1 MLKKELILEGLDC
14 ANCAAKIEHEVNELN
29 GVKANMNFM
38 NKTLTLETESNTDYM
53 SVLEQVKSI
62 VRKHE
67 PDVVVKEKS
76 VNKGAKKVLI
86 LEGLDCANCAAKIE
100 AQIKG
105 IDGVNNATVDFVSKK
120 LTIEVA
126 DKKEFNRIVGDVT
139 SIVKKIEPDVK
150 VVDTD
155 KNKSNKSVIMLEG
168 LGCANCAAKI
178 ETEVNNLEGV
188 RFASV
193 DFVSKKLTLET
204 DDNITKLS
212 EKIEAIVKKIEPDVK
227 VIIEHNSSKAKE
239 KDNDED
245 DDEDGENR
253 KKEITKLVIGG
264 ALFAVG
270 LIFKF
275 PNWLELTIFIISYII
290 VGGKVVLSA
299 VKGIARGQVFS
310 EHFLMSIATIG
321 AFFVGSYPEGVAVML
336 FYLLGELFEDMAVDH
351 SRKSIGALMDIRPD
365 YANLKVGEEIEKV
378 SPEDVNIGDVIV
390 VKPGEKV
397 PLDGKVI
404 EGTSMVDTAALTGES
419 VPRELEP
426 GSDALSGFINK
437 NGVLTIEV
445 TKEFGESTVSKV
457 LDLVQN
463 ASSKKAPTEKFI
475 TKFARYYT
483 PVVVFGALALA
494 VIPPLAIPGATFS
507 DWIYRALVFLV
518 VSCPCALVLSIPLG
532 FIGGIGGASKRGI
545 LVKGGNYLEAL
556 NNVEAVVFDKTGT
569 LTKGVFKVTETNPQN
584 GYTDK
589 ELIEYAAYAES
600 YSNHPIALSI
610 ISAYNTE
617 IDKNRIEN
625 YQEIAG
631 HGIKVNVNGKEVLA
645 GNTRLMVSENIKY
658 NDVDT
663 LGTVVHV
670 AIDKKYAG
678 SIVISDEVKEDSAK
692 AIKELKALGVGKTVM
707 LTGDLKKVAD
717 KIGKQLGL
725 DEVYSELLPAD
736 KVEKIESLE
745 AKKSHNGKIV
755 FVGDGINDA
764 PVLARADIGMAMGGL
779 GSDAAIEAADVVI
792 MTDEP
797 SKIASAIKIA
807 KRTRNIVS
815 QNIVF
820 ALGVKAVFLVLGA
833 LGVASMWEAVFADM
847 GVAIIAV
854 LNAMRAMNMKN
865 L

>member
-378 SPEDVNIGDVIV
+378 SPEDVNIGDTIV

-494 VIPPLAIPGATFS
+494 VIPPLVIPGASFS

-600 YSNHPIALSI
+600 FSNHPIALSI
-610 ISAYNTE
+610 ISAYSAE
-617 IDKNRIEN
+617 IDKNRIED

-645 GNTRLMVSENIKY
+645 GNIRLMVSENIKY

-678 SIVISDEVKEDSAK
+678 SVVISDEVKEDSAK

-717 KIGKQLGL
+717 KIGKKLGL

-807 KRTRNIVS
+807 KRTRSIVT

-847 GVAIIAV
+847 GVAILAV